1 MGVPAKTV
9 GVRMIMRVI
18 VSLIMPVIM
27 VMPLIRFMRVIVSLI
42 MPVIMV
48 MPVIRFMRVIVSL
61 IMVMAVIA
69 VFVVVTGFHS
79 VVAICLNAVRAVP
92 WGHSSRA
99 YTTFVRRIELS
110 CRFRTLNSTDAR
122 HGLAGSLPPSSQ
134 R

>member
-1 MGVPAKTV
+1 MGVPAETV
-9 GVRMIMRVI
+9 GVRMIMPVIRFMAVI

-27 VMPLIRFMRVIVSLI
+27 SLV

-48 MPVIRFMRVIVSL
+48 V
-61 IMVMAVIA
+61 AVIA

-99 YTTFVRRIELS
+99 YTTLRKA
-110 CRFRTLNSTDAR
+110 N
-122 HGLAGSLPPSSQ
+122 
-134 R
+134 